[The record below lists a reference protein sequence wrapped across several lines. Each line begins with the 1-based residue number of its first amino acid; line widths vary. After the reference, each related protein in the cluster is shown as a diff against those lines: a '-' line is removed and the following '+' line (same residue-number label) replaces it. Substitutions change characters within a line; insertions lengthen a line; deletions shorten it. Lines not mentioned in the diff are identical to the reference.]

1 MIGPE
6 LLAIGGLSLI
16 ISGVVSGGYVGY
28 WFRGYRDEPNEFE
41 EALEHS
47 EGLGDDIVLP
57 APETSNSIL
66 GLLKANRHR
75 KKAKRL
81 AKKGYVK
88 WYKFDGMLERPKWV
102 KPERGGSG
110 VPKYYDRD
118 DDCHYLFPKE
128 ALVTDSRTGA
138 PVAIHHSG
146 QVEPVNLADP
156 GVPPIDAD
164 RLEEIINLEIE
175 SDPPGWLSKFDLN
188 AQTMMWVAI
197 AIVLAFAGLQQ
208 LL

>member
-1 MIGPE
+1 MME
-6 LLAIGGLSLI
+6 LLIAAALVASLSALGIGAYAGI
-16 ISGVVSGGYVGY
+16 WY
-28 WFRGYRDEPNEFE
+28 RGYRDEPQEFE
-41 EALEHS
+41 AEIEKM
-47 EGLGDDIVLP
+47 DDSGHAVGLP
-57 APETSNSIL
+57 APETSNSLL
-66 GLLKANRHR
+66 GLFRANRHR
-75 KKAKRL
+75 MKAKKL

-110 VPKYYDRD
+110 VPKYYDSD
-118 DDCHYLFPKE
+118 DEVHYLFPKD

-138 PVAIHHSG
+138 PVAVHHAG

-156 GVPPIDAD
+156 EFPPIDAD

-175 SDPPGWLSKFDLN
+175 SDPPSWLSKFDFD

-197 AIVLAFAGLQQ
+197 AIILVFAGAQQ
-208 LL
+208 LM